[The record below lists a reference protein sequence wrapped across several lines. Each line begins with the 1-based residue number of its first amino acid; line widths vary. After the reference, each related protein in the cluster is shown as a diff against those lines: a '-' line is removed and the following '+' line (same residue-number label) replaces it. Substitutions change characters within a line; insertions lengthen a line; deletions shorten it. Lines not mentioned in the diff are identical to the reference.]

1 MATQSQLTVFYDQS
15 FFRGVFERVIKGHY
29 QVAKVTFGT
38 QEPTLNQIQTLIM
51 QQWCALRWIDSN
63 SLVPVVGQEQ
73 QSSKKRQRQ
82 ARQLVQKHGN
92 NHRSEVVLKLA
103 HQQNLVIKKQRRRE
117 TKQAHAAE
125 VRRKKLAKRLEKHRG
140 H

>member
-15 FFRGVFERVIKGHY
+15 FFCGVFERVIKGHY

-51 QQWCALRWIDSN
+51 QHALRWIDSN

-73 QSSKKRQRQ
+73 QSSKKRQRL

-117 TKQAHAAE
+117 TKQVHAAE

>member
-15 FFRGVFERVIKGHY
+15 FFCGVFERVIKGHY

-51 QQWCALRWIDSN
+51 QHALRWIDSN

-117 TKQAHAAE
+117 TKQVHAAE